1 MSDAK
6 SIAATAWTSGNT
18 SKASHHN
25 LIEPEQRVVPHFL
38 FVQIISV
45 MKTKFQKSLDYQQ
58 KVNEAVNALVNKFSR
73 KDGVQL
79 SDEFELFSDVQT
91 KIMSMQALCDLLERK
106 NDDLACK
113 ILIDT
118 ADITMFFNEISEIFK
133 LLKPFDSIAE
143 ENWQTSR
150 QND

>member
-1 MSDAK
+1 MSK
-6 SIAATAWTSGNT
+6 WKHPQGIRT
-18 SKASHHN
+18 
-25 LIEPEQRVVPHFL
+25 LEPDSALCGHFYL
-38 FVQIISV
+38 FVKIQCV

-79 SDEFELFSDVQT
+79 SEEFELFSDVQT

-143 ENWQTSR
+143 ENWQATR

>member
-1 MSDAK
+1 
-6 SIAATAWTSGNT
+6 
-18 SKASHHN
+18 
-25 LIEPEQRVVPHFL
+25 
-38 FVQIISV
+38 

-79 SDEFELFSDVQT
+79 SEEFELFSDVQT

-118 ADITMFFNEISEIFK
+118 SDITMFFNEISEIFK

>member
-1 MSDAK
+1 
-6 SIAATAWTSGNT
+6 
-18 SKASHHN
+18 
-25 LIEPEQRVVPHFL
+25 
-38 FVQIISV
+38 

-79 SDEFELFSDVQT
+79 SEEFELFSDVQT

-118 ADITMFFNEISEIFK
+118 ADITTFFNEISEIFK

-143 ENWQTSR
+143 ENWQATR

>member
-1 MSDAK
+1 
-6 SIAATAWTSGNT
+6 
-18 SKASHHN
+18 
-25 LIEPEQRVVPHFL
+25 
-38 FVQIISV
+38 

-118 ADITMFFNEISEIFK
+118 ADITMLFNEISEIFK